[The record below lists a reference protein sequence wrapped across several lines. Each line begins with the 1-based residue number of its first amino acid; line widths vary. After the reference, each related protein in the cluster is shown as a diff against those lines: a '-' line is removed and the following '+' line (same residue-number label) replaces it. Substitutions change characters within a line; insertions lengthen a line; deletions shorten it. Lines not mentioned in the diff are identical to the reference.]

1 MIMRTPGL
9 LMASLLAPALVA
21 GQPAERSREDRNAW
35 TAATSREEVASLERH
50 LEHAVA
56 EVSVPHAGI
65 LLGRT
70 NASRGYRLPGYGSV
84 FVLTPRAL
92 PGGERAVFVFRGRG
106 THTPS
111 RVDVH
116 AHGEPVVDV
125 TGIEV
130 EEIEAFEHQVLILQ
144 HAAEAQRRAAEED
157 HERLVRDVRIRLS
170 GPAAEQVVSGEGSRP
185 VLVDKSAPGPTSPPW
200 SFWFGSDTLQE
211 ERSADRVV
219 QDVRSALIEALE
231 SRGAGVA
238 GLEAD
243 EFVTVAVDFVPGGLF
258 ASHRRPTRTLIVRAR
273 QGDLSARADGKITA
287 EELRAQVEVIEY

>member
-1 MIMRTPGL
+1 MIMRPAGL
-9 LMASLLAPALVA
+9 LMAAFLAASHVVAQPAGDTGAAPGSRLAPP
-21 GQPAERSREDRNAW
+21 G
-35 TAATSREEVASLERH
+35 REELASLELH

-70 NASRGYRLPGYGSV
+70 NASRGYRLPGYGIV

-92 PGGERAVFVFRGRG
+92 PGGERAVFVLRGRG
-106 THTPS
+106 ADTPS
-111 RVDVH
+111 HVDVH
-116 AHGEPVVDV
+116 ARGEAIVDV
-125 TGIEV
+125 TEIEV
-130 EEIEAFEHQVLILQ
+130 EAFEHQVLILQ

-157 HERLVRDVRIRLS
+157 HERIVRDVRIRLS
-170 GPAAEQVVSGEGSRP
+170 GPTARRVGDISGEGSRP

>member
-1 MIMRTPGL
+1 MRPAGL
-9 LMASLLAPALVA
+9 LMAALLAASHVA
-21 GQPAERSREDRNAW
+21 AQPAGETSVTPGFRL
-35 TAATSREEVASLERH
+35 ATPGREELASLELH

-56 EVSVPHAGI
+56 EVSVPHAGS

-70 NASRGYRLPGYGSV
+70 NASRGYRLPGYGIV

-106 THTPS
+106 ADTPS
-111 RVDVH
+111 HVDVH
-116 AHGEPVVDV
+116 SHGEAMVDV

-157 HERLVRDVRIRLS
+157 HERIVRDVRIRLS
-170 GPAAEQVVSGEGSRP
+170 GPTAERAGDISGEESRP
-185 VLVDKSAPGPTSPPW
+185 VLVDETAPGPTSPPW
-200 SFWFGSDTLQE
+200 SFWFGSDTPRE

-219 QDVRSALIEALE
+219 QDVRGALIEALE

-238 GLEAD
+238 GLGAE

-273 QGDLSARADGKITA
+273 QGDLSARAEGRITA
-287 EELRAQVEVIEY
+287 EELRAPVEVIEY

>member
-1 MIMRTPGL
+1 MRPAGL
-9 LMASLLAPALVA
+9 LMAAFLAASHVAAQPAGDTSATPGSRLAPP
-21 GQPAERSREDRNAW
+21 G
-35 TAATSREEVASLERH
+35 REELASLELH

-70 NASRGYRLPGYGSV
+70 NASRGYRLPGYGIV

-130 EEIEAFEHQVLILQ
+130 DEIEAFEHQVLILQ

-185 VLVDKSAPGPTSPPW
+185 VLVDETAPVPTSPPW
-200 SFWFGSDTLQE
+200 SFWFGSDTAAE

-219 QDVRSALIEALE
+219 QDVRGALIEALE
-231 SRGAGVA
+231 SRDAAVA
-238 GLEAD
+238 GLGAE

-273 QGDLSARADGKITA
+273 QGVLSARAEGRITT
-287 EELRAQVEVIEY
+287 EELRAQIEVIEY